1 MAPSLLAIFQLVL
14 NNGEILSL
22 ELTIDISLAC
32 GTLLYQALLPNRHI
46 EDFQCRF
53 PRNDLFV
60 TQYPDGVDAGIGGW
74 VGEIVFAIARNH
86 NRRKPSKGYYQNLG
100 YLHREESA
108 QSVGYYNNGSMVQE
122 VEDWGE
128 NGASNGR
135 RSVILRDMLFP
146 CVGLSK
152 QRG

>member
-1 MAPSLLAIFQLVL
+1 
-14 NNGEILSL
+14 
-22 ELTIDISLAC
+22 
-32 GTLLYQALLPNRHI
+32 
-46 EDFQCRF
+46 
-53 PRNDLFV
+53 
-60 TQYPDGVDAGIGGW
+60 
-74 VGEIVFAIARNH
+74 
-86 NRRKPSKGYYQNLG
+86 
-100 YLHREESA
+100 
-108 QSVGYYNNGSMVQE
+108 MVQE